1 MRRHDPMI
9 GAGDVQRMLVLCY
22 GIQKSGSTLAFEL
35 VRGVLQTA
43 GFDQAFLRNE
53 RFKAGGPIPE
63 TARNFIEH
71 ITKTKV
77 EDLLAEI
84 GRERWIAV
92 KTHSGFP
99 DEMFPWLEDLQAR
112 DALQVVV
119 SWRDPRD
126 ICLSL
131 LDAGEWSRRLQ
142 AGAFTELETSTTRP
156 PM

>member
-1 MRRHDPMI
+1 
-9 GAGDVQRMLVLCY
+9 
-22 GIQKSGSTLAFEL
+22 
-35 VRGVLQTA
+35 
-43 GFDQAFLRNE
+43 
-53 RFKAGGPIPE
+53 
-63 TARNFIEH
+63 
-71 ITKTKV
+71 
-77 EDLLAEI
+77 
-84 GRERWIAV
+84 
-92 KTHSGFP
+92 
-99 DEMFPWLEDLQAR
+99 MFPWLEDLQAR